1 MKFRTIFFATI
12 SGIFIPLNSV
22 NAFSKPEYYYGF
34 SWGSVT
40 AICKAYSINAISE
53 SDASMMLNSLVKA
66 GNEMIKDPK
75 LRNTFNNL
83 IKYNNSFKE
92 DGCSKFIK

>member
-1 MKFRTIFFATI
+1 MKLWTILFATI

-40 AICKAYSINAISE
+40 AICTAYSINAISE

-66 GNEMIKDPK
+66 GNEMISDPK
-75 LRNTFNNL
+75 LKNSFNNL
-83 IKYNNSFKE
+83 IKFDNGFKE
-92 DGCSKFIK
+92 NGCSKFIK

>member
-1 MKFRTIFFATI
+1 MKFRTILFAII

-34 SWGSVT
+34 SWGSVA
-40 AICKAYSINAISE
+40 AICTAYSINAISE

-75 LRNTFNNL
+75 LKNSFNNL
-83 IKYNNSFKE
+83 IKFDNDFKE
-92 DGCSKFIK
+92 NGCSKFIK